1 MLSFK
6 FLMTKIR
13 KVKNDLIYLPEAKKS
28 LSQFLKKNH
37 NDNIKR
43 IYYLG
48 ITQNSNLGD
57 WAQIYCINEW
67 IKENYCDY
75 EVLRF
80 NSSDVLNY
88 FISFTKK
95 IKKIYKPDDIF
106 IFESGYNINDMGC
119 PHPKMHIKIIENFPN
134 AKMIF
139 MPATIYYEHEKNM
152 INDALGYRKAKN
164 MLFLARDAKTQE
176 IAKMMMPDSHI
187 ILYPDIVTTL
197 IGDYT
202 QTTNERNGIC
212 ICCRNDNEKYY
223 SDSEFKK
230 LARYFQDQDIRVDFT
245 DTFIDCSYKEISSD
259 ITSKLYDKLNS
270 FSKYKLIITDRFHG
284 TVFSL
289 IAGTPVIVLKTNNH
303 KVIRTIEWFKDIY
316 NDYVY
321 YAKDINQAMEL
332 STIIENKVLTHKLNP
347 YFKEHYFKKLKS
359 IADSVFKTSL

>member
-1 MLSFK
+1 MLSLK
-6 FLMTKIR
+6 SLTVKIR
-13 KVKNDLIYLPEAKKS
+13 KIKNDLIYLPEAKKS
-28 LSQFLKKNH
+28 LSQFKKNNL

-48 ITQNSNLGD
+48 ITKNSNLGD

-67 IKENYCDY
+67 IKENYSNY
-75 EVLRF
+75 KVLRF
-80 NSSDVLNY
+80 NSSDVLNC
-88 FISFTKK
+88 FTPF
-95 IKKIYKPDDIF
+95 IKKLKRTYKAGDIF

-119 PHPKMHIKIIENFPN
+119 NHPKMHIKIIENFPN

-152 INDALGYRKAKN
+152 INDAIGYRKAKN

-176 IAKMMMPDSHI
+176 IAKMMMPNSHI

-197 IGDYT
+197 IGNYP
-202 QTTNERNGIC
+202 QIKNERDGIC

-223 SDSEFKK
+223 SDSEFKE
-230 LARYFQDQDIRVDFT
+230 LAKFFQDKGIRVDFT
-245 DTFIDCSYKEISSD
+245 DTFIDCSYKEISSN
-259 ITSKLYDKLNS
+259 IASKLYDKLNS

-303 KVIRTIEWFKDIY
+303 KVTRTIEWFKDIY
-316 NDYVY
+316 SDYVY
-321 YAKDINQAMEL
+321 YAKDINQVIEL
-332 STIIENKVLTHKLNP
+332 SKIIENKVFTHELNP
-347 YFKEHYFKKLKS
+347 YFNEHYFKKLKS
-359 IADSVFKTSL
+359 IADSVLKS